1 MKNNNNKLEIDR
13 GKFYY
18 GLFLNMREED
28 SLINYLEEQDI
39 EIENLYLSDLHVTL
53 ASASNDEAMDYF
65 DKMIEKD
72 KLTLGENL
80 KIHVEAYGEHRWEN
94 GTLINQVL
102 KVRLENTELEK
113 FCDHG
118 IAYITLSSNSED
130 YDEVHLSEDID
141 IEKCNFTKELDFN
154 IEGKLGALNTR
165 KRVSY
170 KKIPEMYKLG
180 EFKGHDIFIERDTL
194 DNPENSYF
202 GSYLSENPETLDLVQ
217 KIFEGTKNNPFIE
230 YDGGN
235 YINYFDTG
243 VVVGEEKIV
252 EIEEENEIIR
262 VGLTDGYTTPC
273 YTLKEGK
280 ETSCLTIKI
289 GTDPQ
294 DSRLVLE
301 YALPGKINKEQNEEN
316 CYKRMDVT
324 KEGLVPNFD
333 PVSTSRMLNYL
344 SKRGQ
349 TTEAEEKFLSD
360 YKKIN
365 DVMEKVEKDYE
376 DFYKGNENN
385 PCETLKK
392 YLFYCLVKEPD
403 KFEQT
408 IEEVKESDF
417 PFKTLEDHYL
427 DFKEPLEEENRDDRY
442 KRV

>member
-1 MKNNNNKLEIDR
+1 MKKLEIDR

-18 GLFLNMREED
+18 GLFLNMKEED

-53 ASASNDEAMDYF
+53 ASTSNDEAMNYF
-65 DKMIEKD
+65 DKMIED
-72 KLTLGENL
+72 GKLTLGENL
-80 KIHVEAYGEHRWEN
+80 KIHVEAYGEHRYEN
-94 GTLINQVL
+94 GTLLNQVL
-102 KVRLENTELEK
+102 KVSLENTELEK

-130 YDEVHLSEDID
+130 HDEVHLSENVD

-170 KKIPEMYKLG
+170 EKIPEMYKLG
-180 EFKGHDIFIERDTL
+180 EFKGHDIFIERDIL

-217 KIFEGTKNNPFIE
+217 KIFEGTKNNPLIE

-252 EIEEENEIIR
+252 EINEEEKEIIR
-262 VGLTDGYTTPC
+262 VGLVDGYTMPC

-301 YALPGKINKEQNEEN
+301 YALPGRINKEQNEEN
-316 CYKRMDVT
+316 YYKRIDVT

-333 PVSTSRMLNYL
+333 PESTSRMLNYL
-344 SKRGQ
+344 SKRRQ
-349 TTEAEEKFLSD
+349 TTEAEERFLGD
-360 YKKIN
+360 CEKIN
-365 DVMEKVEKDYE
+365 DVMEKVEKDYK
-376 DFYKGNENN
+376 DFYKENENN

-417 PFKTLEDHYL
+417 PFKTLEAHYL
-427 DFKEPLEEENRDDRY
+427 DSKEPQEKDRDYR
-442 KRV
+442 